1 MSKSHSKDYGKKRK
15 VLGIDEAGRGPV
27 IGPMIMCGALI
38 QERKTGQLLDIGVK
52 DSKSLTPKRRVALSS
67 QIAETLDSYIL
78 LEISPREI
86 DKSVEKNELNLLE
99 ARKMAEL
106 IEKLRSDI
114 VYVDSPQVS
123 TDKYTRRIRE
133 GLSFRPQIVAEN
145 YAETKYPIVAAASI
159 LAKVRRD
166 QIVKNLQDKY
176 GDFGSGYP
184 ADERT
189 KKFLNQWYEK
199 HRSFPEEVRKSW
211 KTIRNIMRRFDFK
224 PKTLF

>member
-1 MSKSHSKDYGKKRK
+1 MNNLHSKNYSKKRK

-38 QERKTGQLLDIGVK
+38 EESKIEQLLEIGVK
-52 DSKSLTPKRRVALSS
+52 DSKSLSPKKRVTLSS
-67 QIAETLDSYIL
+67 KIGEILDNYVL
-78 LEISPREI
+78 LEVSPEEI

-106 IEKLRSDI
+106 IERLRSDV
-114 VYVDSPQVS
+114 VYIDSPQVS
-123 TDKYTRRIRE
+123 TDKYTKRIRE
-133 GLSFRPQIVAEN
+133 KLSFEPEIVAEN

-166 QIVKNLQDKY
+166 QIIKELRAKY

-189 KKFLNQWYEK
+189 KEFLIQWYSK
-199 HRSFPEEVRKSW
+199 YRRFPEEVRKSW
-211 KTIRNIMRRFDFK
+211 KTIKNIVRARDSK
-224 PKTLF
+224 QETLF